1 MTDFRSLGL
10 TEPLLEALRAAGYDA
25 PTPIQTEAI
34 PPIMAGRDV
43 QGIAQTGT
51 GKTAAFALPILHRL
65 LAEPKPANAR
75 CCRVLILSPTRE
87 LASQIC
93 DVIRIYARRTG
104 LRIAAMVG
112 GVPKPPQTKAVAAGI
127 DILVAT
133 PGRLLD
139 HLSDGSVRLDE
150 TAILV
155 LDEADH
161 MLDLGFID
169 DVQEIT
175 SRLPQ
180 QHRQTLLF
188 SATMPPE
195 IAALARRLL
204 HKPVSIA
211 TTPQATTATGIEQRV
226 IFVEPGAKRAALLE
240 LLKRGRMTRTLVFTR
255 TKQTADEVVAA
266 LDKGGIRASA
276 IHGDKSQPQRDRT
289 LAAFR
294 KGGFPVLVATDVAA
308 RGIDLDGITHVVNYD
323 LPEVPQAYVHRI
335 GRTARAGAAGV
346 AITLCAASERPL
358 LRAIEKLLGTRVR
371 VHEARNA
378 A

>member
-10 TEPLLEALRAAGYDA
+10 ADPLLDALQRAGYTV
-25 PTPIQTEAI
+25 PTPIQAQAI
-34 PPIMAGRDV
+34 PPILAGRDV

-65 LAEPKPANAR
+65 LANPKVANPHT
-75 CCRVLILSPTRE
+75 CRALILSPTRE

-93 DVIRIYARRTG
+93 DAVRIYARRTK
-104 LRIAAMVG
+104 LHVATMYG
-112 GVPKPPQTKAVAAGI
+112 GVPKPPQSKHAAAGI

-139 HLSDGSVRLDE
+139 HMSGGTISLDE
-150 TAILV
+150 TEILV

-161 MLDLGFID
+161 MLNLGFFE
-169 DVQEIT
+169 DVEDIVSQV
-175 SRLPQ
+175 P
-180 QHRQTLLF
+180 HMRQTLLF

-195 IAALARRLL
+195 IDALARRML
-204 HKPVSIA
+204 HNPLHLAAS
-211 TTPQATTATGIEQRV
+211 PEATTADRIEQRV
-226 IFVEPGAKRAALLE
+226 IFVEAGAKRATLIE

-255 TKQTADEVVAA
+255 TKQSADEVVEA
-266 LDKGGIRASA
+266 LDKAGIRAAS

-289 LAAFR
+289 LASFR

-308 RGIDLDGITHVVNYD
+308 RGIDLDGLTHVVNFD
-323 LPEVPQAYVHRI
+323 LPEVPQAYVHRV
-335 GRTARAGAAGV
+335 GRTARAGAAGI
-346 AITLCAASERPL
+346 AITLCAAPERPL
-358 LRAIEKLLGTRVR
+358 LRAIEKLLGTRLRVYEVR
-371 VHEARNA
+371 SA